1 MSRAKGIAAAVTI
14 AACWFG
20 LARALAD
27 PIAMGSGRQTVDLD
41 GIRLKVFT
49 YRPDGCADLSLLLVF
64 HGNARDADRY
74 RDDARALADKNCL
87 LVVAPL
93 LDRRTFPLWRYQHGG
108 VVRDGVVQ
116 DPRDWTGRLVP
127 ALVDWVRTQE
137 GRPLAYSL
145 LGHSAGAQF
154 LDRLAAFV
162 PTEAR
167 RIVVANPG
175 ATCFRAC
182 RSRRPMAWERS
193 IREPTARRSCAA
205 IWNSRSRSISA
216 RVTSG
221 PTIAIQVRKRRRKAH
236 RVTSADATHS
246 TSQKRWRRP
255 AAGHSTGGWSSCP
268 ASATTR
274 ARCSPRRRHPRHWRR
289 KWPFVGR
296 ASAARRRQIHTNAAV
311 RVSS

>member
-1 MSRAKGIAAAVTI
+1 MSAAKGIVAAVTI

-93 LDRRTFPLWRYQHGG
+93 LDRRTFPLWRYQHGD

-175 ATCFRAC
+175 SYVFPSLQIAAPYGLGKVYAGADGEAQLRRYLEQPITIYLGQGDVRADD
-182 RSRRPMAWERS
+182 RDPSPEAQAEGASRHQRGRNAFNVAKALAQ
-193 IREPTARRSCAA
+193 AR
-205 IWNSRSRSISA
+205 
-216 RVTSG
+216 G
-221 PTIAIQVRKRRRKAH
+221 
-236 RVTSADATHS
+236 
-246 TSQKRWRRP
+246 
-255 AAGHSTGGWSSCP
+255 
-268 ASATTR
+268 
-274 ARCSPRRRHPRHWRR
+274 
-289 KWPFVGR
+289 WPFNWRLVELPGVGHNAR
-296 ASAARRRQIHTNAAV
+296 KMFAAPQASEALAP
-311 RVSS
+311 

>member
-1 MSRAKGIAAAVTI
+1 MSGAKGIAAAVTI

-175 ATCFRAC
+175 SYVFPSLQIAAPYGLGKVYAGADGEAQLRRYLEQPITIYLGQGDVRADD
-182 RSRRPMAWERS
+182 RDPSPEAQAEGASRYQRGRNAFNVAKALAQ
-193 IREPTARRSCAA
+193 AR
-205 IWNSRSRSISA
+205 
-216 RVTSG
+216 G
-221 PTIAIQVRKRRRKAH
+221 
-236 RVTSADATHS
+236 
-246 TSQKRWRRP
+246 
-255 AAGHSTGGWSSCP
+255 
-268 ASATTR
+268 
-274 ARCSPRRRHPRHWRR
+274 
-289 KWPFVGR
+289 WPFNWRLVELPGVGHNAR
-296 ASAARRRQIHTNAAV
+296 KMFAAPQASEALAP
-311 RVSS
+311 

>member
-27 PIAMGSGRQTVDLD
+27 PIAMGSGRETVDLD

-175 ATCFRAC
+175 SYVFPSLQIAAPYGLGKVYSGADGEAQLRRYLEQPITIYLGQGDVRADD
-182 RSRRPMAWERS
+182 RDPSPEAQAEGASRYQRGRNAFNVAKALAQ
-193 IREPTARRSCAA
+193 AR
-205 IWNSRSRSISA
+205 
-216 RVTSG
+216 G
-221 PTIAIQVRKRRRKAH
+221 
-236 RVTSADATHS
+236 
-246 TSQKRWRRP
+246 
-255 AAGHSTGGWSSCP
+255 
-268 ASATTR
+268 
-274 ARCSPRRRHPRHWRR
+274 
-289 KWPFVGR
+289 WPFNWRLVELPGVGHNAR
-296 ASAARRRQIHTNAAV
+296 KMFAAPQASEALAP
-311 RVSS
+311 

>member
-175 ATCFRAC
+175 SYVFPSLQIAAPYGLGKVYSGADGEAQLRRYLEQPITIYLGQGDVRADD
-182 RSRRPMAWERS
+182 RDPSPEAQAEGASRYQRGRNAFNVAKALAQ
-193 IREPTARRSCAA
+193 AR
-205 IWNSRSRSISA
+205 
-216 RVTSG
+216 G
-221 PTIAIQVRKRRRKAH
+221 
-236 RVTSADATHS
+236 
-246 TSQKRWRRP
+246 
-255 AAGHSTGGWSSCP
+255 
-268 ASATTR
+268 
-274 ARCSPRRRHPRHWRR
+274 
-289 KWPFVGR
+289 WPFNWRLVELPGVGHNAR
-296 ASAARRRQIHTNAAV
+296 KMFAAPQASEALAP
-311 RVSS
+311 

>member
-1 MSRAKGIAAAVTI
+1 MSGAKGIVAAVTI

-175 ATCFRAC
+175 SYVFPSLQIAAPYGLGKVYSGADGEAQLRRYLEQPITIYLGQGDVRADD
-182 RSRRPMAWERS
+182 RDPSPEAQAEGASRYQRGRNAFNVAKALAQ
-193 IREPTARRSCAA
+193 AR
-205 IWNSRSRSISA
+205 
-216 RVTSG
+216 G
-221 PTIAIQVRKRRRKAH
+221 
-236 RVTSADATHS
+236 
-246 TSQKRWRRP
+246 
-255 AAGHSTGGWSSCP
+255 
-268 ASATTR
+268 
-274 ARCSPRRRHPRHWRR
+274 
-289 KWPFVGR
+289 WPFNWRLVELPGVGHNAR
-296 ASAARRRQIHTNAAV
+296 KMFAAPQASEALAP
-311 RVSS
+311 

>member
-1 MSRAKGIAAAVTI
+1 MSGAKGIAAAVTI
-14 AACWFG
+14 AACWFA

-41 GIRLKVFT
+41 GIRLNVFT

-87 LVVAPL
+87 LVVAPR

-108 VVRDGVVQ
+108 VVKDGVAQ

-175 ATCFRAC
+175 SYVFPSLQIAAPYGLGKVYAGADGEAQL
-182 RSRRPMAWERS
+182 RRYLEQPL
-193 IREPTARRSCAA
+193 
-205 IWNSRSRSISA
+205 
-216 RVTSG
+216 
-221 PTIAIQVRKRRRKAH
+221 TIYLGQRDV
-236 RVTSADATHS
+236 SADDRDPSPEAQAEGAS
-246 TSQKRWRRP
+246 RYQRGRNAFS
-255 AAGHSTGGWSSCP
+255 AGK
-268 ASATTR
+268 ALAQ
-274 ARCSPRRRHPRHWRR
+274 ARG
-289 KWPFVGR
+289 WPFNWRLVELPGVGHNAR
-296 ASAARRRQIHTNAAV
+296 KMFAAPQASEALAP
-311 RVSS
+311 

>member
-175 ATCFRAC
+175 SYVFPSLQIAAPYGLGKVY
-182 RSRRPMAWERS
+182 SGADGEAQLRRYLEQP
-193 IREPTARRSCAA
+193 I
-205 IWNSRSRSISA
+205 
-216 RVTSG
+216 
-221 PTIAIQVRKRRRKAH
+221 TI
-236 RVTSADATHS
+236 
-246 TSQKRWRRP
+246 
-255 AAGHSTGGWSSCP
+255 
-268 ASATTR
+268 
-274 ARCSPRRRHPRHWRR
+274 
-289 KWPFVGR
+289 
-296 ASAARRRQIHTNAAV
+296 
-311 RVSS
+311 